1 MLDRRP
7 TPASF
12 VSQRTFSGVAQ
23 AGGAQFENVIEISVN
38 GKTGIIHQRTFSK
51 LHGYPYR
58 VFHKRA
64 RPLSTVPTPSKLGA
78 LPPPQA
84 LGLESIR
91 SKPPLDPTALV
102 DADSDSLPLYW
113 EELYHFS
120 DTNNSDA
127 AGDLDGDSLS
137 NRTEFQNGTNPR
149 LADTDGDGLTD
160 QNETVSDPLDP
171 DSDDDGLLD
180 GEEANSSPILVDTD
194 SDGASDAWEIQT
206 GYDPDDDQSAPPLWA
221 GAIGVNFRSEKHPKL
236 GTWPVGFPNGFVPQ
250 INWNQTDL
258 LEDRGVSSGSPLRP
272 GDTSDILSPLAGT
285 LVDSSGAPTAV
296 SIAFTADGGSKH
308 PGLRHRCSESPKWL
322 YFG

>member
-1 MLDRRP
+1 M
-7 TPASF
+7 
-12 VSQRTFSGVAQ
+12 
-23 AGGAQFENVIEISVN
+23 IEISVN
-38 GKTGIIHQRTFSK
+38 GKPASFTSAPFQNHTVIHTEFSTNGLDLIDGANTLEIRRTGTTS
-51 LHGYPYR
+51 
-58 VFHKRA
+58 
-64 RPLSTVPTPSKLGA
+64 STWLGIDQIKA
-78 LPPPQA
+78 
-84 LGLESIR
+84 S
-91 SKPPLDPTALV
+91 LDPTAFV

-180 GEEANSSPILVDTD
+180 GEETNSSPILVDTD

-206 GYDPDDDQSAPPLWA
+206 GYDPDDDQSTPPLWA
-221 GAIGVNFRSEKHPKL
+221 GAIGVNFRSEKYPKL

-258 LEDRGVSSGSPLRP
+258 LEDKGVSSGSPR
-272 GDTSDILSPLAGT
+272 
-285 LVDSSGAPTAV
+285 
-296 SIAFTADGGSKH
+296 
-308 PGLRHRCSESPKWL
+308 RHL
-322 YFG
+322 